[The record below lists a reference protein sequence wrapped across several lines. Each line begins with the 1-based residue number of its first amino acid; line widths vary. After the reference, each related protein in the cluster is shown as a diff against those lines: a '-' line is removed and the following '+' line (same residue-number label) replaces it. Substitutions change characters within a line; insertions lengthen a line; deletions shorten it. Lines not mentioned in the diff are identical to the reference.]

1 MLRHNVMYWLY
12 IRMYIYVQI
21 YLILYSPCE
30 ISDFLDSPSNPN
42 RSQPYSREDHWPRKF
57 VWPTIQDSEVC
68 QSYETS
74 TSQFGIL
81 STMRGSCV
89 HFSKYF
95 TILFLCPWGQG
106 PDIFPWRRL
115 QFFLFGR
122 ELKKLHYIATSLLSL
137 SIFWVDIK
145 SENREN
151 ISEHCGMSLYLE
163 MRSDS
168 KEKFVDQFNL
178 ALLN

>member
-1 MLRHNVMYWLY
+1 MY
-12 IRMYIYVQI
+12 V
-21 YLILYSPCE
+21 YSPCE
-30 ISDFLDSPSNPN
+30 ISDFLDSASNPECGTGLN
-42 RSQPYSREDHWPRKF
+42 TASPPHGKIIDRGGLCDRLFKTQKFANHMRRQPHS
-57 VWPTIQDSEVC
+57 SGSC
-68 QSYETS
+68 Q
-74 TSQFGIL
+74 L
-81 STMRGSCV
+81 SMRGSCV

-95 TILFLCPWGQG
+95 IILLFCPWGQG
-106 PDIFPWRRL
+106 PDMFPWRRL

-122 ELKKLHYIATSLLSL
+122 ELKKLYYIAIFLLSL
-137 SIFWVDIK
+137 SIFWVGITSK
-145 SENREN
+145 NREN

>member
-1 MLRHNVMYWLY
+1 MDW
-12 IRMYIYVQI
+12 
-21 YLILYSPCE
+21 ILPAH
-30 ISDFLDSPSNPN
+30 LTG
-42 RSQPYSREDHWPRKF
+42 RSLTEEVCLTDYSRLRR
-57 VWPTIQDSEVC
+57 PTIQDSEVC

-95 TILFLCPWGQG
+95 IILLLCPWGQG
-106 PDIFPWRRL
+106 PDMFPWRRL

-122 ELKKLHYIATSLLSL
+122 ELKKLYYIAIFLLSL
-137 SIFWVDIK
+137 SIFWVGITSK
-145 SENREN
+145 NREN
-151 ISEHCGMSLYLE
+151 VSEHCGMSLYLE

>member
-1 MLRHNVMYWLY
+1 MDW
-12 IRMYIYVQI
+12 
-21 YLILYSPCE
+21 ILPAH
-30 ISDFLDSPSNPN
+30 LTG
-42 RSQPYSREDHWPRKF
+42 RSLTEEVCVTDYSRLRR
-57 VWPTIQDSEVC
+57 PTIQDSEVC

-95 TILFLCPWGQG
+95 IILLLCPGGQG
-106 PDIFPWRRL
+106 PDLFPWRRL
-115 QFFLFGR
+115 QFFLLGR
-122 ELKKLHYIATSLLSL
+122 ELKKLYYIAIFLLSL
-137 SIFWVDIK
+137 SIFWVDITSK
-145 SENREN
+145 NREN
-151 ISEHCGMSLYLE
+151 VSEHCGMSLYLE

>member
-1 MLRHNVMYWLY
+1 MDW
-12 IRMYIYVQI
+12 
-21 YLILYSPCE
+21 ILPAQ
-30 ISDFLDSPSNPN
+30 LTG
-42 RSQPYSREDHWPRKF
+42 RSLTGEVCVTNYSRLRR
-57 VWPTIQDSEVC
+57 PTIQDSEVC

-95 TILFLCPWGQG
+95 IILLLCPWGQG
-106 PDIFPWRRL
+106 PDMFPWRRL
-115 QFFLFGR
+115 QFFLLGR
-122 ELKKLHYIATSLLSL
+122 ELKKLYYIAIFLLSL
-137 SIFWVDIK
+137 SIFWVGITSK
-145 SENREN
+145 NREN
-151 ISEHCGMSLYLE
+151 VSEHCGMSLYLE

>member
-1 MLRHNVMYWLY
+1 MDW
-12 IRMYIYVQI
+12 
-21 YLILYSPCE
+21 ILPAH
-30 ISDFLDSPSNPN
+30 LTG
-42 RSQPYSREDHWPRKF
+42 RSLTEEVCVTDYSRLRRPI
-57 VWPTIQDSEVC
+57 IQDSEVC

-95 TILFLCPWGQG
+95 IILLFCPWGQG
-106 PDIFPWRRL
+106 PDMFPWRRL

-122 ELKKLHYIATSLLSL
+122 ELKKLYYIAIFLLSL
-137 SIFWVDIK
+137 SIFWVGITSK
-145 SENREN
+145 NREN
-151 ISEHCGMSLYLE
+151 VSEHCGMSLYLE

>member
-1 MLRHNVMYWLY
+1 MY
-12 IRMYIYVQI
+12 V
-21 YLILYSPCE
+21 YSPCE
-30 ISDFLDSPSNPN
+30 ISDFLDSASNLN
-42 RSQPYSREDHWPRKF
+42 RMWKWIEYCQPTSREDHWPRRF

-95 TILFLCPWGQG
+95 IILLFCPWGQG
-106 PDIFPWRRL
+106 PDMFPWRRL

-122 ELKKLHYIATSLLSL
+122 ELKKLYYIAIFLLSL
-137 SIFWVDIK
+137 SIFWVGITSK
-145 SENREN
+145 NREN